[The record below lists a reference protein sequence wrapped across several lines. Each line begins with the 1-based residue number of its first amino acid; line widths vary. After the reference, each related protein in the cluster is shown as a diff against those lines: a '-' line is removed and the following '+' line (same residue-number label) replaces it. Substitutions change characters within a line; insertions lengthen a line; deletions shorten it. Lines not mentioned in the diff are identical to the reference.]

1 MSSSQQISK
10 VRSFVRYA
18 IVSKVSQGS
27 KLHSVVPG
35 ICSSSKS
42 WLVYNSSD
50 LWVRLMKILKDSLL
64 ENEMERLKELE
75 RDTEVMIGR
84 IIKRR

>member
-1 MSSSQQISK
+1 MLSSQQISK
-10 VRSFVRYA
+10 VRNFVRYA
-18 IVSKVSQGS
+18 IASKVSQES

-50 LWVRLMKILKDSLL
+50 LWVRLTKILKDPLL
-64 ENEMERLKELE
+64 ENEMERLKGLE
-75 RDTEVMIGR
+75 RDTEAMIGR
-84 IIKRR
+84 IMTRW